1 MKCLVTRL
9 PNVQRKRAK
18 AHLALFHWLPSNS
31 LDCCLDIKYKPLQH
45 SNCQFSSQNC
55 ITSDVYSLLLLI
67 HFCTPFE
74 INVFRAMDFFNTSV
88 WGDAI
93 ASVVT
98 VVKGPKKSP
107 ICPLDGAHGLI
118 YFEFSSRWWLLS
130 TVSLPY
136 LTLPNA
142 ARCVALVKRECGFV
156 SLTACEKRVC

>member
-1 MKCLVTRL
+1 M
-9 PNVQRKRAK
+9 
-18 AHLALFHWLPSNS
+18 
-31 LDCCLDIKYKPLQH
+31 
-45 SNCQFSSQNC
+45 
-55 ITSDVYSLLLLI
+55 YSLLLLI

-74 INVFRAMDFFNTSV
+74 IHVFHAMDFFNTSV

-142 ARCVALVKRECGFV
+142 ARCVPLVKREWYLRVWVCQPDCVWEESVLVRWSQQWSQLESVWSRKKECVCLDSLGCV
-156 SLTACEKRVC
+156 SVLSENRRLVR